1 MDLTSTK
8 ICVGILFG
16 FWRFFWGILPVKL
29 DRYLRKWEEAS
40 SDSKTFINEKRH
52 QQVTC
57 YVALTQSFGGGVLFA
72 TCFLHMMKELFI
84 SVEEIKAKWEL
95 SNNEYPISQVIIAF
109 GFFSIYFLEEFTH
122 WMVNKGKKRQCT
134 KMYVGK
140 VANVITKQKAPVPTS
155 AKSTQSLRSSKVSP
169 MKTIATIEEW
179 ELNQKNKPESEFEF
193 DEELSPTTEKEEKPG
208 NFLTSPCTSEKSMN
222 RTYSGRSRHS
232 IKEEINRANIALIQ
246 EEQLSLTD
254 EETMKDQEQLMRCV
268 LTIAALSLHTLLEG
282 LSIGIQKFKYEI
294 WYLFI
299 AVSIHSA
306 SILFCMGVELILAQ
320 TRIRFIVLQMAA
332 LALASPVGILL
343 GLLVSGESSMK
354 TFGMSVAGVIVE
366 GFSAEN
372 GKEEFIGY
380 EGVYVL

>member
-1 MDLTSTK
+1 MPANMDLTSTK

-140 VANVITKQKAPVPTS
+140 VSRFACK
-155 AKSTQSLRSSKVSP
+155 
-169 MKTIATIEEW
+169 IE
-179 ELNQKNKPESEFEF
+179 
-193 DEELSPTTEKEEKPG
+193 
-208 NFLTSPCTSEKSMN
+208 
-222 RTYSGRSRHS
+222 
-232 IKEEINRANIALIQ
+232 
-246 EEQLSLTD
+246 
-254 EETMKDQEQLMRCV
+254 
-268 LTIAALSLHTLLEG
+268 
-282 LSIGIQKFKYEI
+282 
-294 WYLFI
+294 
-299 AVSIHSA
+299 
-306 SILFCMGVELILAQ
+306 
-320 TRIRFIVLQMAA
+320 
-332 LALASPVGILL
+332 
-343 GLLVSGESSMK
+343 
-354 TFGMSVAGVIVE
+354 TFFFTV
-366 GFSAEN
+366 
-372 GKEEFIGY
+372 
-380 EGVYVL
+380 